1 MYTPGSETTTQYV
14 PMPQVT
20 TKNIEEKPKKV
31 KAILT
36 KLDFPNFIKQLIKHS
51 SYAHQL
57 YVQAH
62 LNHLNYEGNN
72 FLAIHAFLKEQ
83 YELHTKQFDKL
94 AEFVRSMD
102 YLMPMCGCGL
112 KDAYLD
118 FKNVTSYDNKAMLLT
133 YLKNL
138 EDFGMQSKTLGI
150 AAKEIQAPDV
160 ENYTA
165 ELVDDSFKSAWFL
178 KATLRNG

>member
-1 MYTPGSETTTQYV
+1 MYTSGPESTIQYM
-14 PMPQVT
+14 PKPQVEI
-20 TKNIEEKPKKV
+20 KGVEEKPKKV
-31 KAILT
+31 KTALV
-36 KLDFPNFIKQLIKHS
+36 KLSVPDFIKQLTSHA

-62 LNHLNYEGNN
+62 LNHLNYEGSN
-72 FLAIHAFLKEQ
+72 FLAMHKFLKKQ
-83 YELHTKQFDKL
+83 YELHTEQFDKL

-112 KDAYLD
+112 KDAYPE
-118 FKNVTSYDNKAMLLT
+118 FKSVTSYDGKAMLLT

-138 EDFGMQSKTLGI
+138 EDFGMQSKDLGV
-150 AAKEIQAPDV
+150 AAKEVQAPDV

-165 ELVDDSFKSAWFL
+165 ELVRDSFKSAWFL
-178 KATLRNG
+178 KATLRHN